1 LPLLIKNGRV
11 IDGTGSPGLYADVR
25 VRGDTIEAVAPG
37 LKADDAQVIDARG
50 QAVTP
55 GFIDMHHHGDLTLL
69 AFNFAEPCLMQGVT
83 TLAAS
88 VCGLGPAP
96 SNQRVAD
103 YYERFLGNLLGLR
116 HLQLFATLEDY
127 YHQIE
132 TAGISPNLALFVPH
146 GNIRA
151 HVMGLAQRPPTAIE
165 LDQMKA
171 LVAQGMQAGAFGIST
186 GLVYPPGSL
195 AGTGELI
202 ALAKVVQQYGG
213 LYVSHL
219 RDEGM
224 GVLEK
229 GMQELFHIARQSN
242 IRAHISHWK
251 AGSRFAWRL
260 TPKMI
265 AAVQR
270 ARQEG
275 LDIHAD
281 IYPYEEAATSLGA
294 VLLPPWVFENYH
306 DNLSTPATRL
316 KIIAAIKDLTAGALL
331 SEAAG
336 PWVRPIPKPWIHRLA
351 AIFLQKNVRILSVLK
366 RREVEGLF
374 LRQALHR
381 LYPRVEFF
389 NALLDFLRD
398 EEGAVMASFKVMS
411 EKKSVLKLIRQKFVC
426 IGSDGL
432 LTAGRNTHPR
442 SYGCFARIL
451 GPYVRKKRV
460 LTLEEAVRKMT
471 ALPAGILGLTD
482 RGLIKPGCRADLV
495 IFDPQIVGDTATYKN
510 ARQFPIGI
518 SQVFVNG
525 RLTVDRGKHLGTLAG
540 RILRHPSANPV
551 AA

>member
-1 LPLLIKNGRV
+1 MLIKNGLV
-11 IDGTGSPGLYADVR
+11 IDGTGSPGFRADVR
-25 VRGDTIEAVAPG
+25 VRGDTIQAVAPDLQAG
-37 LKADDAQVIDARG
+37 DAQVIDAGG
-50 QAVTP
+50 QAVAP
-55 GFIDMHHHGDLTLL
+55 GFVDMHHHGDLTLL
-69 AFNFAEPCLMQGVT
+69 AFNLAEPCLMQGVT

-116 HLQLFATLEDY
+116 HLQLFATLDDY
-127 YHQIE
+127 FHQIE
-132 TAGISPNLALFVPH
+132 SAGISPNLALFIPH

-151 HVMGLAQRPPTAIE
+151 HVMGLDRRPPTDAE
-165 LDQMKA
+165 LARMQA
-171 LVAQGMQAGAFGIST
+171 LVAKGMQAGAFGMST

-195 AGTGELI
+195 SRTDELI
-202 ALAKVVQQYGG
+202 TLARVVQQYGG

-219 RDEGM
+219 RDEGI

-229 GMQELFHIARQSN
+229 GMQELFHIARRSN
-242 IRAHISHWK
+242 IRAQISHWK

-265 AAVQR
+265 AAVQK
-270 ARQEG
+270 ARLEG

-294 VLLPPWVFENYH
+294 VLLPTWVFENYH

-316 KIIAAIKDLTAGALL
+316 KVIDAIKNLIADAFL

-336 PWVRPIPKPWIHRLA
+336 KWVRPIPKPWISRLA
-351 AIFLQKNVRILSVLK
+351 AIYLQKNVRILSVLK
-366 RREVEGLF
+366 NRSVEGLF
-374 LRQALHR
+374 LHQALHR
-381 LYPRVEFF
+381 LYPKADFF

-411 EKKSVLKLIRQKFVC
+411 EKKSILKLIRQNFVC

-432 LTAGRNTHPR
+432 LMAERNTHPR
-442 SYGCFARIL
+442 SYGCFVRIL
-451 GPYVRKKRV
+451 GPYVREKRV
-460 LTLEEAVRKMT
+460 FTLEEAVRKMT

-482 RGLIKPGCRADLV
+482 RGLIKPGYRADLV
-495 IFDPQIVGDTATYKN
+495 VFDPQTVRDTATYKN
-510 ARQFPIGI
+510 ARQFPVGI
-518 SQVFVNG
+518 SQVIVNG
-525 RLTVDRGKHLGTLAG
+525 RLTVDRGKHLGTLNG
-540 RILRHPSANPV
+540 RVLRHTTGNALS
-551 AA
+551 